1 MQFWWNFY
9 YSLYWRKYKEMI
21 RQHFS
26 FLVDEY
32 GFKEISIKNDVWGVR
47 VEFCNLTTGIR
58 AGYWVREGGFRVKLF
73 RLVNGEIQDNPL
85 EINDDS
91 VLNKYDLSM
100 LLSIRDPDF
109 TKKAIQ
115 KHSEK
120 LEDVDAII
128 EVATDLR
135 NKAHDILSGDFTI
148 FTEMEEMVKDN
159 VRAYR

>member
-1 MQFWWNFY
+1 MRLRTP
-9 YSLYWRKYKEMI
+9 SG
-21 RQHFS
+21 S
-26 FLVDEY
+26 FQ
-32 GFKEISIKNDVWGVR
+32 
-47 VEFCNLTTGIR
+47 T